1 MLKQNKYRMEAALV
15 ESNKDKHWIL
25 TMSSIMSDGLSRSAW
40 LAGINTDE
48 MAQGRE
54 ICLILWPFIQQLP
67 ANIQAVRDKF
77 AAEHTSSISF
87 LDRLSDEE
95 LHYQNLYKDQCKLAG
110 LDDSQLESAIKAVP
124 SPIIPLIDCTNH
136 YCRQGNLLEGVQAI
150 IAAEIAATQFSRR
163 VLDIFEKYFSQHTQQ
178 YGTNAIENGLKWLR
192 LHASPNTRQ
201 ALSMKRMLNIAEA
214 EASQPI
220 SPSLPNNLPVP
231 VDAITQAVFTLW
243 QVPGANK
250 PAIAQRVK

>member
-1 MLKQNKYRMEAALV
+1 MGAALA

-25 TMSSIMSDGLSRSAW
+25 TMSSIMTDGLSRSAW
-40 LAGINTDE
+40 LAGVNTDE
-48 MAQGRE
+48 MAQGQE
-54 ICLILWPFIQQLP
+54 ICRVLWPFIQQLP

-77 AAEHTSSISF
+77 AKEHVSSISF

-95 LHYQNLYKDQCKLAG
+95 LHYQNLYIDQCRLAG
-110 LDDSQLESAIKAVP
+110 LDEADLQSALQTVP
-124 SPIIPLIDCTNH
+124 SPIVPLIKTTNH
-136 YCRQGNLLEGVQAI
+136 YCQQGSLLEGVQAI
-150 IAAEIAATQFSRR
+150 IAAEIAATQFSRN

-214 EASQPI
+214 ESKALNDAQTNT
-220 SPSLPNNLPVP
+220 LPNNLPVP

-243 QVPGANK
+243 QVPGANL
-250 PAIAQRVK
+250 PAIAQRAK